1 MARLEFLFVSGN
13 LLQKFERILKFNL
26 GGDRFF
32 DDKCPKNSGSLHILE
47 KI

>member
-1 MARLEFLFVSGN
+1 LPEFG
-13 LLQKFERILKFNL
+13 QIPEYDL

-32 DDKCPKNSGSLHILE
+32 DDKCPKNGGLLHILE